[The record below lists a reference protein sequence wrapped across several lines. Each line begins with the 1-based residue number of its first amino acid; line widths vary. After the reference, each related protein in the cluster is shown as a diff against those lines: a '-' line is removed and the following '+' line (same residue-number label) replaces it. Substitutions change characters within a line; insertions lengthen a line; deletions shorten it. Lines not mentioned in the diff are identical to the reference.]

1 MFYTVNDLKHDW
13 KHDRLALLAVFGTVT
28 LFCWLIIPSWVIRVT
43 YRKLV
48 TTYRRYGKEWFILTI
63 TNFIA
68 SGVAISI
75 WLPIV
80 LKWTNAWCD

>member
-1 MFYTVNDLKHDW
+1 MYTYKDLKFDWNHD
-13 KHDRLALLAVFGTVT
+13 KQTMLLVIGVWAM
-28 LFCWLIIPSWVIRVT
+28 LFWLILPCRLIVMAVKGT
-43 YRKLV
+43 MYA
-48 TTYRRYGKEWFILTI
+48 YNRYGKEWFILTI

-80 LKWTNAWCD
+80 LKWTNAWCE